1 MTLRKKSKIK
11 IAYEDSQKIK
21 TEEKIIDW
29 SKIVDQKQKQFN
41 WYVNFQT
48 YLYWIYIL

>member
-21 TEEKIIDW
+21 TEEKNIDW
-29 SKIVDQKQKQFN
+29 S
-41 WYVNFQT
+41 
-48 YLYWIYIL
+48 

>member
-29 SKIVDQKQKQFN
+29 
-41 WYVNFQT
+41 
-48 YLYWIYIL
+48 YWLIKNCRPKAKTI